1 MGDVG
6 DWMTVS
12 IPSNPQYLCILRG
25 FFGSLLETLDFN
37 DAETN
42 GIVLAVHEAC
52 ANVIEHCYR
61 GDAGQRIDLTV
72 SVMPESITIEIQDY
86 GGPQDVTAF
95 KPRALDDVRPRG
107 LGTHF
112 IQALM
117 DDVSFSASD
126 TGTLLRMTKR
136 RSTPC
141 KSP

>member
-1 MGDVG
+1 MGGVG

-12 IPSNPQYLCILRG
+12 IPSNPQYLCTLRG
-25 FFGSLLETLDFN
+25 FFSSLLEALDF
-37 DAETN
+37 DEAETN

-72 SVMPESITIEIQDY
+72 SIMPESITIEIQDY
-86 GGPQDVTAF
+86 GGQQDVTAF

-112 IQALM
+112 IQNLM
-117 DDVSFSASD
+117 DDVSFCVSE

-136 RSTPC
+136 RSMPC